1 MSSNQKNSS
10 EAGAFVVLLIII
22 NAIILKENLVSS
34 GQLYKLLWLTI
45 PLLLVTVFRFRR
57 EITKR

>member
-1 MSSNQKNSS
+1 MSPNQKNSS
-10 EAGAFVVLLIII
+10 EAGAFMVLLVII

-57 EITKR
+57 EMTKR

>member
-1 MSSNQKNSS
+1 MTPNQKNRS
-10 EAGAFVVLLIII
+10 EAGAFMVLLVII

-57 EITKR
+57 EMTKR